1 MSRAP
6 VTERI
11 FIHETENGYDIVC
24 RIPHEMSDERYL
36 TRITFRRNGEIHAQ
50 LLLGRNVS
58 RNPAAGTHFSALD
71 SGDIIGV
78 DWQDLAGRSGEF
90 SRPFDGKAD

>member
-6 VTERI
+6 VAERI
-11 FIHETENGYDIVC
+11 FIRESDSGYDVIC
-24 RIPHEMSDERYL
+24 RIPHVMSDERYL
-36 TRITFRRNGEIHAQ
+36 TRVTFRRNGEVHAQ

-58 RNPAAGTHFSALD
+58 RDPAAGTHFSALE

-78 DWQDLAGRSGEF
+78 DWQDLLGRTGEF
-90 SRPFDGKAD
+90 SRIFDGEAD